1 MMVTKTSVRSGIA
14 RFNRRRAARGID
26 AATPLSPTTATA
38 PSLWQMLE
46 TLKSPRYRWVDL
58 THTLSPK
65 TPHWYGFE
73 PFHAK
78 LLFDYLPD
86 TPAEMRAP
94 MRCFEHSVA
103 SQYGTHVDAP
113 RHFWADGR
121 ALDAIG
127 PQELVMPLC
136 VIDKHEECAINPDY
150 CLSIADLTAW
160 EDQHGRIPAG
170 SFVAFRSD
178 WSQKEDLENKDGAG
192 MPHYPGWSIDAVR
205 WLVEQR
211 NIAAIGHEPA
221 DTDPAT
227 VTTHEDSYPYPA
239 EQYIL
244 SQDRF
249 QIEVMDH
256 LDAVPATGALIVC
269 AFPKLLGGVGYPARC
284 FAICP
289 AEG

>member
-94 MRCFEHSVA
+94 MRCFEYSVA

-136 VIDKHEECAINPDY
+136 VIDKHEECA
-150 CLSIADLTAW
+150 
-160 EDQHGRIPAG
+160 
-170 SFVAFRSD
+170 
-178 WSQKEDLENKDGAG
+178 
-192 MPHYPGWSIDAVR
+192 
-205 WLVEQR
+205 
-211 NIAAIGHEPA
+211 
-221 DTDPAT
+221 
-227 VTTHEDSYPYPA
+227 
-239 EQYIL
+239 
-244 SQDRF
+244 
-249 QIEVMDH
+249 
-256 LDAVPATGALIVC
+256 
-269 AFPKLLGGVGYPARC
+269 
-284 FAICP
+284 
-289 AEG
+289 